1 MKSLLFLFFTSFCSI
16 LFGQKIINT
25 DQSAS
30 KTIYDNLSITFETGS
45 QIVASNQS
53 LFHAYIDNVYS
64 NDPLRF
70 EYDLSGNQIKRYINI
85 TISSA
90 KTTING
96 DTIYDEVEIVQESP
110 QIIETVFQ
118 VYPNPTPGP
127 LNIKWNTKEG
137 VQDIQ
142 LYDLTGKE
150 IKNYQVNRLT
160 NTIELNISQVPSGVY
175 VLRFITT
182 SGEIISKKVI
192 KK

>member
-25 DQSAS
+25 NQSAS

-137 VQDIQ
+137 IQDIQ